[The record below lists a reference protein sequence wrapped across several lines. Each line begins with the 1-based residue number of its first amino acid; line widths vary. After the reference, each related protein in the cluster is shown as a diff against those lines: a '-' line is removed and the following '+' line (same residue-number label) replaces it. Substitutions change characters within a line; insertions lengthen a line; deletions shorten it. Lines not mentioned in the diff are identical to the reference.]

1 VYRGQKRIPPD
12 VAAQLAEHA
21 ADDPLTSRELEVLQL
36 IGAGKANNLIA
47 SDLAITEETVKGHV
61 KNILS
66 KLGASDRTHAVTI
79 AERKNCRI
87 RPPLCQR
94 PITGSLTL
102 TNRDD
107 PLSSLL
113 FLQARDAICE
123 PYRF

>member
-1 VYRGQKRIPPD
+1 MLQVLAGGETTAYRRGGHYTFLKPGFVTIRAVYRGQKRISPD

-47 SDLAITEETVKGHV
+47 SDLAITEETIKGHV

-79 AERKNCRI
+79 ALKRGIIE
-87 RPPLCQR
+87 L
-94 PITGSLTL
+94 
-102 TNRDD
+102 
-107 PLSSLL
+107 
-113 FLQARDAICE
+113 
-123 PYRF
+123 